1 MQIDIKKGFTVYKTE
16 GDCVVAC
23 PHAGPAL
30 ERSTSR
36 DDNSETVGSILWRLL
51 GGKLIIGNLSRGRIL
66 GIDFNRDI
74 PNIKTAISMYNQ
86 ISEKEVSEKDEFYEY
101 RKKYAWVAQ
110 DEKDYETRLKIY
122 QNFWAEVESGST
134 VILMHR
140 QFNRLKSL
148 PGIIDFIELQKKKED
163 VIKAIEKVNS
173 KYAPFMKKVDK
184 PYKQA
189 VLYETERMIANVIKK
204 YNAFDLRLLGKE
216 QKYIFARDLKIAA
229 KYCKPYILD
238 RLRENMTP
246 QNYLKAAK
254 SALENC
260 PYPRVT
266 FQNTFN
272 GEMAHGPRRKML
284 GMKDK
289 FVIEVEGSHFINLW
303 YPEVTASIIKDFMD
317 IINKK

>member
-30 ERSTSR
+30 ERATSR
-36 DDNSETVGSILWRLL
+36 DDNSETVGSVLWRLL

-74 PNIKTAISMYNQ
+74 PNMKTAISMYNT
-86 ISEKEVSEKDEFYEY
+86 VTNKDDFYEY

-110 DEKDYETRLKIY
+110 DEKDYEMRLKIY
-122 QNFWAEVESGST
+122 QSFWAEVESGST
-134 VILMHR
+134 IILMHR

-148 PGIIDFIELQKKKED
+148 PGIMDFIELQKNKED
-163 VIKAIEKVNS
+163 VGRAIDKVNN
-173 KYAPFMKKVDK
+173 KYASFFKKVDK
-184 PYKQA
+184 SYKQA
-189 VLYETERMIANVIKK
+189 VLFETERMIANVIKK
-204 YNAFDLRLLGKE
+204 HNSFDLRLLGKE
-216 QKYIFARDLKIAA
+216 QNYIFARDLKIAT
-229 KYCKPYILD
+229 KYCKPYIWD
-238 RLRENMTP
+238 RLRQSMTP
-246 QNYLKAAK
+246 RNYLEATK

-260 PYPRVT
+260 PYPKVT

-284 GMKDK
+284 GMKNK

-303 YPEVTASIIKDFMD
+303 YPEVAASIIKDFTE
-317 IINKK
+317 ILNKK